1 MLAGG
6 VRTGDTTVRLTALLI
21 AAVLVVPACVA
32 LLRPHRVS
40 GRPDAA
46 APRRR
51 IDIVWAAV
59 PAVLAAVL
67 AAFAVTA

>member
-6 VRTGDTTVRLTALLI
+6 VRPGPTTVRTAALLI
-21 AAVLVVPACVA
+21 AAVLVVPACLA

-51 IDIVWAAV
+51 IDLLWAAV
-59 PAVLAAVL
+59 PLVLVAVL
-67 AAFAVTA
+67 AAFSVSA